1 MRRLSGLLLAGA
13 LMMLPV
19 FSQPHMRAAEQ
30 AAQKLTFDGD
40 TALWQVAIKPDKT
53 ADFEKL
59 MGKVK
64 EALTKSDKAE
74 RKAQAAGWK
83 LVKMA
88 KPLPD
93 GNILYVHVIGP
104 VVKDA
109 DYTVMAILYEA
120 NTDPAAQ
127 TELYNLYK
135 GSFAATLGLSSYTTA
150 LNLGQ

>member
-19 FSQPHMRAAEQ
+19 FSQSHVHAAEQ

-64 EALTKSDKAE
+64 EGLTKSDKPE

-83 LVKMA
+83 LMKAA

-93 GNILYVHVIGP
+93 GNILYVHVISP

-120 NTDPAAQ
+120 NTDATVQ
-127 TELYNLYK
+127 RELYDLYK
-135 GSFAATLGLSSYTTA
+135 GSFAATLGLSAYTTA
-150 LNLGQ
+150 VNLAQ

>member
-74 RKAQAAGWK
+74 PID
-83 LVKMA
+83 LTNVT
-88 KPLPD
+88 LPSSD
-93 GNILYVHVIGP
+93 NTEP
-104 VVKDA
+104 A
-109 DYTVMAILYEA
+109 DV
-120 NTDPAAQ
+120 
-127 TELYNLYK
+127 
-135 GSFAATLGLSSYTTA
+135 
-150 LNLGQ
+150 

>member
-19 FSQPHMRAAEQ
+19 FSQSHARAAEQ

-40 TALWQVAIKPDKT
+40 TALWTVAIKPDKT

-64 EALTKSDKAE
+64 EALMKSDKEE
-74 RKAQAAGWK
+74 RKRRAAGWK
-83 LVKMA
+83 VVKAPKAM
-88 KPLPD
+88 PD
-93 GNILYVHVIGP
+93 GNVAYVHVISP

-109 DYTVMAILYEA
+109 
-120 NTDPAAQ
+120 
-127 TELYNLYK
+127 
-135 GSFAATLGLSSYTTA
+135 
-150 LNLGQ
+150 